1 MSQPRIVAPPVA
13 VGITLALGLALT
25 LSVGLGPVPTA
36 DAAPIDETQ
45 DVLIELPPTVTVQPS
60 ASASPAT
67 CDGPAILM
75 LSADPE
81 IIWLV
86 DGTETP
92 AGAHPIADARTMRV
106 EAAPYL
112 GGFAPGIRT
121 EWTIAIAAAPACE
134 TDEAAV
140 PPPVVAAAPTATA
153 PVAPAAPTT
162 TTPAAPTRAAA
173 APSAAATADGAPTP
187 AAETSAVELPTLAL
201 PTESA
206 PSSAGTAPAEEGA
219 TAIEPA
225 ALALASETGD
235 GAGSAPVVP
244 LAVLLLSGAALLVAV
259 GAGRARRAGQR

>member
-1 MSQPRIVAPPVA
+1 MSQPRIVAPPAA

-67 CDGPAILM
+67 CDGPAILT

-134 TDEAAV
+134 TDEAAAA
-140 PPPVVAAAPTATA
+140 PPPVVAAAP
-153 PVAPAAPTT
+153 VAPAPTAQ
-162 TTPAAPTRAAA
+162 TPAAPTRAGA
-173 APSAAATADGAPTP
+173 APSAAATTDGAPTP
-187 AAETSAVELPTLAL
+187 AVAPSAVELPTLAL

-206 PSSAGTAPAEEGA
+206 PSTGGTAPAEEGS
-219 TAIEPA
+219 TAMEPA
-225 ALALASETGD
+225 ALALASETAV

-244 LAVLLLSGAALLVAV
+244 LAVLLLSGAALVVAV

>member
-1 MSQPRIVAPPVA
+1 MSQPRIVAPPAA

-67 CDGPAILM
+67 CDRPAFLT

-134 TDEAAV
+134 TDDTAAA
-140 PPPVVAAAPTATA
+140 PPPVDAAA
-153 PVAPAAPTT
+153 PVAPAPAPTAHN
-162 TTPAAPTRAAA
+162 PAAPTRAGA
-173 APSAAATADGAPTP
+173 APSAAAPTDGAPTP
-187 AAETSAVELPTLAL
+187 PVAPSAVELPTLAL

-206 PSSAGTAPAEEGA
+206 PSTAGTAPDEEGS

-225 ALALASETGD
+225 ALALASETAD
-235 GAGSAPVVP
+235 GTGSAPVVP